1 MITLYNWGS
10 TFSRG
15 LLKEGEFPNG
25 IYYLRFIPNEAEA
38 LFKRCG
44 FKDISVGGCI
54 NFRGYS
60 LLNGHKFYKLFYPVA
75 KLDTFLSRFRFSC
88 SLGSFLICKGVK

>member
-10 TFSRG
+10 PFNRG
-15 LLKEGEFPNG
+15 LLKEGEFSNG
-25 IYYLRFIPNEAEA
+25 IYYLRFTPTEVEA
-38 LFKRCG
+38 LFKKGG

-54 NFRGYS
+54 NFRWYGI
-60 LLNGHKFYKLFYPVA
+60 LNGHKIYKLFYPVA

-88 SLGSFLICKGVK
+88 SLGSFLICKGDK